1 MWDSPN
7 GDVDG
12 RARSAANLRQLRRA
26 NDAAGPVGR
35 PQRLNLPAPPSV
47 SDREDGANW
56 VQHVLP
62 PNKTTPPGV
71 RGAGL
76 NAGRSLTRPPWGSI
90 PLTRVRAGQAWSY
103 PRGGSRSARLAPPWH
118 PQGWPDYETNHPL
131 PAQGVDSWAGHRP
144 GTASGAH
151 SNGTRTPRPPIPIA
165 GVRRPESRKLG
176 SGPALRVNLR

>member
-1 MWDSPN
+1 MWDSPS
-7 GDVDG
+7 GDVDD
-12 RARSAANLRQLRRA
+12 RARSAANPRQHRRA
-26 NDAAGPVGR
+26 NDVAGPVGR
-35 PQRLNLPAPPSV
+35 PHRLNLPAPPSV

-103 PRGGSRSARLAPPWH
+103 PRGGSRSARLAPSWH
-118 PQGWPDYETNHPL
+118 PQGWPDYETNQHRGWTTG
-131 PAQGVDSWAGHRP
+131 PATNRAQR
-144 GTASGAH
+144 SGAH
-151 SNGTRTPRPPIPIA
+151 SNGTRTPRPPIPNA
-165 GVRRPESRKLG
+165 GGEAARHPKIGIGTSTPGE
-176 SGPALRVNLR
+176 P

>member
-1 MWDSPN
+1 MWGSPN

-26 NDAAGPVGR
+26 NDAAGPAGR
-35 PQRLNLPAPPSV
+35 PHRLNLPAPPSV

-118 PQGWPDYETNHPL
+118 PQGWPDYETNHPR
-131 PAQGVDSWAGHRP
+131 PAQGVDSWAGYWP
-144 GTASGAH
+144 GTADGRPQQWNPYAPPADPYRRGEAAR
-151 SNGTRTPRPPIPIA
+151 NPKIGIGTSTPGEP
-165 GVRRPESRKLG
+165 
-176 SGPALRVNLR
+176 